1 VQPSNEVRTLHT
13 KGVSSVKG
21 ATALFPNED
30 ARVHMR
36 VFVQMAS
43 CESERRENLNGR
55 KKKSEE

>member
-1 VQPSNEVRTLHT
+1 M
-13 KGVSSVKG
+13 KGVGSVKG
-21 ATALFPNED
+21 ATALFRNEA

-36 VFVQMAS
+36 VLVQMAS